1 MSQVL
6 SQSEV
11 DALLAA
17 VTEGEIANTDGTG
30 GGGKSGPGDAPKD
43 DRVVVAYDL
52 TSQDRIIRGRL
63 PQLDVIY
70 EKFMRSFRV
79 SLSSALRKIATLN
92 HASTD
97 FLKFGEFINTLPM
110 PTCMSVLR
118 FNALRGSALM
128 VIESKLAYAL
138 VDSFFGGADRPYS
151 KIEGKDFTAIELQII
166 RKVVDLGIGDLE
178 EAWLSVEKIDCSF
191 VRTEINP
198 QFVGIVPPTDI
209 VIASTFDVEL
219 ENANGV
225 ITLVVPYSTIEPIKQ
240 KLSTGFQVESDQT
253 DKKLWTAVLEDQLLG
268 TEVEVKVDL
277 GTTEISVEDLTGLKA
292 GDVIMLDQDATA
304 EFDVQ
309 VEGVKKFKGYY
320 GVHHG
325 SVAVQL
331 TRTIKKEGVS
341 YVGRTSGKAAG
352 RGRNLE

>member
-17 VTEGEIANTDGTG
+17 VSDGDIAKGSAAG
-30 GGGKSGPGDAPKD
+30 GSGPVD
-43 DRVVVAYDL
+43 DRVVVTYDL

-70 EKFMRSFRV
+70 ERFMRSFRV
-79 SLSSALRKIATLN
+79 SLSSALRKIATLTHN
-92 HASTD
+92 STD
-97 FLKFGEFINTLPM
+97 YLKFGEFINTLPM

-118 FNALRGSALM
+118 FNSLRGSALM

-138 VDSFFGGADRPYS
+138 VDSFFGGADRPYT
-151 KIEGKDFTAIELQII
+151 KIEGKDFTPIELSIVK
-166 RKVVDLGIGDLE
+166 KVVDLAIEDLE
-178 EAWLSVEKIDCSF
+178 GAWASVEKIDASF

-219 ENANGV
+219 ENANGTITIV
-225 ITLVVPYSTIEPIKQ
+225 IPYATIEPIKQ

-253 DKKLWTAVLEDQLLG
+253 DKKMWTAIIRNQLLE
-268 TEVEVKVDL
+268 TQVNVKVQL
-277 GTTEISVEDLTGLKA
+277 GESEISLGELMEFKV
-292 GDVIMLDQDATA
+292 GDIIPLDQDSTG
-304 EFDVQ
+304 ELDVQ
-309 VEGVKKFKGYY
+309 IEGVKKFKSYHGI
-320 GVHHG
+320 HHG
-325 SVAVQL
+325 AVAVQI
-331 TRTIKKEGVS
+331 TRPIVK
-341 YVGRTSGKAAG
+341 
-352 RGRNLE
+352 

>member
-17 VTEGEIANTDGTG
+17 VSEGEIAGQEAGGEAGAAGTG
-30 GGGKSGPGDAPKD
+30 KKD
-43 DRVVVAYDL
+43 DRIVVSYDL

-63 PQLDVIY
+63 PQLEVIY

-97 FLKFGEFINTLPM
+97 FLKFGEFINTQPM

-118 FNALRGSALM
+118 FNGLRGSVLF
-128 VIESKLAYAL
+128 VVESKLAYAL
-138 VDSFFGGADRPYS
+138 VDNFFGGADRPYT
-151 KIEGKDFTAIELQII
+151 KTEGKDFTAIELQII
-166 RKVVDLGIGDLE
+166 RKVVDLAIGDLE
-178 EAWLSVEKIDCSF
+178 DAWATVEKIDCSF
-191 VRTEINP
+191 LRTEINP

-219 ENANGV
+219 ENANGI
-225 ITLVVPYSTIEPIKQ
+225 ITLVIPYSTIEPIKQ
-240 KLSTGFQVESDQT
+240 KLQSGFQVESDQT
-253 DKKLWTAVLEDQLLG
+253 DKKLWSSTFIEQLLD
-268 TEVEVKVDL
+268 TEIEVKVDL
-277 GTTEISVEDLTGLKA
+277 GETQVSLGDLLDLKT
-292 GDVIMLDQDATA
+292 GDVVSLNQDATG

-309 VEGVKKFKGYY
+309 IEGVRKFKSYY
-320 GVHHG
+320 GIHHG
-325 SVAVQL
+325 SVAVQI
-331 TRTIKKEGVS
+331 TRPIEKG
-341 YVGRTSGKAAG
+341 
-352 RGRNLE
+352 

>member
-1 MSQVL
+1 MNQVL

-17 VTEGEIANTDGTG
+17 VSEGEVAAN
-30 GGGKSGPGDAPKD
+30 SGDTVASGPKD
-43 DRVVVAYDL
+43 DRVVVVYDL

-79 SLSSALRKIATLN
+79 SLSSALRKIAALN

-118 FNALRGSALM
+118 FNALRGSALL

-138 VDSFFGGADRPYS
+138 VDSFFGGDDRPYT
-151 KIEGKDFTAIELQII
+151 KIEGKDFTPIELSIV
-166 RKVVDLGIGDLE
+166 RKVVELAIEDLE
-178 EAWLSVEKIDCSF
+178 NAWASVEKIDASF
-191 VRTEINP
+191 VRTEVNP
-198 QFVGIVPPTDI
+198 QFVGIVPPTDV

-219 ENANGV
+219 ENANGT
-225 ITLVVPYSTIEPIKQ
+225 ITLVIPYATIEPIKQ
-240 KLSTGFQVESDQT
+240 KLANGFQVESDQT
-253 DKKLWTAVLEDQLLG
+253 DKKLWTSIIQEQLLE
-268 TEVEVKVDL
+268 TEVEMKVEL
-277 GTTEISVEDLTGLKA
+277 GQTEILLRDLMKLKP
-292 GDVIMLDQDATA
+292 GDVIPLDHDVNG

-309 VEGVKKFKGYY
+309 VEAVKKFKGYH
-320 GVHHG
+320 GVNHG
-325 SVAVQL
+325 SVAVQV
-331 TRTIKKEGVS
+331 TKKIS
-341 YVGRTSGKAAG
+341 KD
-352 RGRNLE
+352 

>member
-6 SQSEV
+6 SQNEV

-17 VTEGEIANTDGTG
+17 VSEGEIANNNEAG
-30 GGGKSGPGDAPKD
+30 GGSGGGSSTGPKD
-43 DRVVVAYDL
+43 DRVVVVYDL

-63 PQLDVIY
+63 PQLEVIY

-92 HASTD
+92 LASTD
-97 FLKFGEFINTLPM
+97 FLKFGEFINTQPM

-118 FNALRGSALM
+118 FNALRGSALL

-138 VDSFFGGADRPYS
+138 VDNFFGGFDRPYN
-151 KIEGKDFTAIELQII
+151 KDGKDFTAIELQII
-166 RKVVDLGIGDLE
+166 RKVVNLAIGDLE
-178 EAWLSVEKIDCSF
+178 EAWASVEKIDCSF

-219 ENANGV
+219 ENANGI
-225 ITLVVPYSTIEPIKQ
+225 ITLVIPYATIEPIKQ

-253 DKKLWTAVLEDQLLG
+253 DKKLWTSVLQDQLLS
-268 TEVEVKVDL
+268 TEVDVKVDL
-277 GTTEISVEDLTGLKA
+277 GTTEIDLQDLMNMKI
-292 GDVIMLDQDATA
+292 GDVISLDQDSTG
-304 EFDVQ
+304 ELDVQ
-309 VEGVKKFKGYY
+309 VEGVKKFKSYY
-320 GVHHG
+320 GIHHG
-325 SVAVQL
+325 SVAVQV
-331 TRTIKKEGVS
+331 TRPTTK
-341 YVGRTSGKAAG
+341 
-352 RGRNLE
+352 

>member
-1 MSQVL
+1 MSQIL
-6 SQSEV
+6 SQNEV

-17 VTEGEIANTDGTG
+17 VSEGELSDDSESGASLAGSN
-30 GGGKSGPGDAPKD
+30 GK
-43 DRVVVAYDL
+43 VVVAYDL

-79 SLSSALRKIATLN
+79 SLSSALRKIASLN

-110 PTCMSVLR
+110 PTCISVLR
-118 FNALRGSALM
+118 VNNLRGSALF

-138 VDSFFGGADRPYS
+138 VDSFFGGADRPYT
-151 KIEGKDFTAIELQII
+151 KIEGKDFTPIELSIVRKVIDLAIE
-166 RKVVDLGIGDLE
+166 DLE
-178 EAWLSVEKIDCSF
+178 NAWASVEKIDCSF

-219 ENANGV
+219 ENAHGT
-225 ITLVVPYSTIEPIKQ
+225 ITLVIPYSTIEPIKQ

-253 DKKLWTAVLEDQLLG
+253 DKKMWTETITEQLMGTKVELKVNLGQSSITLEDLMA
-268 TEVEVKVDL
+268 
-277 GTTEISVEDLTGLKA
+277 LKA
-292 GDVIMLDQDATA
+292 GDVIPLDQDATG
-304 EFDVQ
+304 ELDIQ
-309 VEGVKKFKGYY
+309 VENVKKYKAYY
-320 GVHHG
+320 GIHHG
-325 SVAVQL
+325 TVAVQV
-331 TRTIKKEGVS
+331 TKNIKK
-341 YVGRTSGKAAG
+341 
-352 RGRNLE
+352 

>member
-17 VTEGEIANTDGTG
+17 VSEGEVGEGGAGDGAG
-30 GGGKSGPGDAPKD
+30 GGAPGAPKD
-43 DRVVVAYDL
+43 DRVVVVYDL

-118 FNALRGSALM
+118 FNNLRGSALL

-166 RKVVDLGIGDLE
+166 RKVVDLAIGDLE
-178 EAWLSVEKIDCSF
+178 EAWISVEKIDCSF

-219 ENANGV
+219 ENANGI
-225 ITLVVPYSTIEPIKQ
+225 ITLVIPYSTIEPIKQ

-253 DKKLWTAVLEDQLLG
+253 DKKLWTSVLEEQLMG
-268 TEVEVKVDL
+268 TDVEVRVDL
-277 GTTEISVEDLTGLKA
+277 GTTEISLSDLMAMKK
-292 GDVIMLDQDATA
+292 GDVIALDQDATG
-304 EFDVQ
+304 EFDIQ
-309 VEGVKKFKGYY
+309 IENVKKFKGYY
-320 GVHHG
+320 GIHHG
-325 SVAVQL
+325 SVAVQV
-331 TRTIKKEGVS
+331 TKKVKKEGVRD
-341 YVGRTSGKAAG
+341 GRRSEEAG
-352 RGRNLE
+352 RDGGS

>member
-6 SQSEV
+6 SQNEV

-17 VTEGEIANTDGTG
+17 VSEGEIASGDEG
-30 GGGKSGPGDAPKD
+30 GGGGGAGAGPKD
-43 DRVVVAYDL
+43 DRVVVVYDL

-63 PQLDVIY
+63 PQLEVIY

-92 HASTD
+92 LASTD
-97 FLKFGEFINTLPM
+97 FLKFGEFINTQPM

-118 FNALRGSALM
+118 FNALRGSALL

-138 VDSFFGGADRPYS
+138 VDNFFGGFDRPYN
-151 KIEGKDFTAIELQII
+151 KDGKDFTAIELQII
-166 RKVVDLGIGDLE
+166 RKVVNLAIGDLE
-178 EAWLSVEKIDCSF
+178 EAWASVEKIDCSF

-219 ENANGV
+219 ENANGI
-225 ITLVVPYSTIEPIKQ
+225 ITLVIPYSTIEPIKQ

-253 DKKLWTAVLEDQLLG
+253 DKKLWTSVLQEQLLG
-268 TEVEVKVDL
+268 TEVDVKVDL
-277 GTTEISVEDLTGLKA
+277 GTTEIDLSDLMNLKV
-292 GDVIMLDQDATA
+292 GDVISLEQDSTG
-304 EFDVQ
+304 ELDVQ
-309 VEGVKKFKGYY
+309 VEGVRKFKSYY
-320 GVHHG
+320 GIHHG
-325 SVAVQL
+325 SVAVQV
-331 TRTIKKEGVS
+331 TRPTTK
-341 YVGRTSGKAAG
+341 
-352 RGRNLE
+352 

>member
-17 VTEGEIANTDGTG
+17 VSEGEVASDS
-30 GGGKSGPGDAPKD
+30 GGKVKSSEDK
-43 DRVVVAYDL
+43 VVVTYDL

-79 SLSSALRKIATLN
+79 SLSGALRKIAALN

-110 PTCMSVLR
+110 PTSMSVLR
-118 FNALRGSALM
+118 FNALRGSALL

-138 VDSFFGGADRPYS
+138 VDSFFGGDDRPYT
-151 KIEGKDFTAIELQII
+151 KIEGKDFTPIELSIV
-166 RKVVDLGIGDLE
+166 RKVVELAIEDLE
-178 EAWLSVEKIDCSF
+178 QAWLSVEKIDCSF
-191 VRTEINP
+191 VRTEVNP
-198 QFVGIVPPTDI
+198 QFVGIVPPTDV

-219 ENANGV
+219 ENANGT

-240 KLSTGFQVESDQT
+240 KLQSGFQVESDQT
-253 DKKLWTAVLEDQLLG
+253 DKKLWAGIIQTQLME
-268 TEVEVKVDL
+268 TEVDLRVDL
-277 GTTEISVEDLTGLKA
+277 GYTEITLDELMGLKP
-292 GDVIMLDQDATA
+292 GDVISLDQDANG

-320 GVHHG
+320 GVNHG
-325 SVAVQL
+325 SVAIQVN
-331 TRTIKKEGVS
+331 RKVSKE
-341 YVGRTSGKAAG
+341 
-352 RGRNLE
+352 

>member
-17 VTEGEIANTDGTG
+17 VSEGEIAATSEAPAGNEKVGTV
-30 GGGKSGPGDAPKD
+30 KKD

-92 HASTD
+92 HSSTD
-97 FLKFGEFINTLPM
+97 FLKFGEFINTQPM

-118 FNALRGSALM
+118 FNALRGSVLF

-138 VDSFFGGADRPYS
+138 VDNFFGGADRPYT

-166 RKVVDLGIGDLE
+166 RKVVDLAIGDLE
-178 EAWLSVEKIDCSF
+178 EAWVSVEKIDCSF
-191 VRTEINP
+191 IRTEINP

-209 VIASTFDVEL
+209 VIASTFAVEL
-219 ENANGV
+219 ENANGT
-225 ITLVVPYSTIEPIKQ
+225 ITIVVPYSTIEPIKQ
-240 KLSTGFQVESDQT
+240 KLQSGFQVESDQT
-253 DKKLWTAVLEDQLLG
+253 DKKLWTSTIMDQLLD

-277 GTTEISVEDLTGLKA
+277 GETEIDVEELMKLNL
-292 GDVIMLDQDATA
+292 GDVISLNQDSTG

-309 VEGVKKFKGYY
+309 IEGVRKFKAYY
-320 GVHHG
+320 GIHHG
-325 SVAVQL
+325 SVAVQIN
-331 TRTIKKEGVS
+331 RKIE
-341 YVGRTSGKAAG
+341 R
-352 RGRNLE
+352 

>member
-17 VTEGEIANTDGTG
+17 VSEGEIASSEGGDG
-30 GGGKSGPGDAPKD
+30 GGSGGGSGSGAAKD
-43 DRVVVAYDL
+43 DRIVVAYDL

-70 EKFMRSFRV
+70 ERFMRSFRV

-97 FLKFGEFINTLPM
+97 FLKFGEFINTQPM

-118 FNALRGSALM
+118 FNALRGSVLL

-138 VDSFFGGADRPYS
+138 VDNFFGGADRPYT

-166 RKVVDLGIGDLE
+166 RKVVNLAIGDLE

-219 ENANGV
+219 ENANGI
-225 ITLVVPYSTIEPIKQ
+225 ITLVIPYSTIEPIKQ
-240 KLSTGFQVESDQT
+240 KLASGFQVESDQT
-253 DKKLWTAVLEDQLLG
+253 DKKLWTSTIMEQLLE
-268 TEVEVKVDL
+268 TDVEVKVDL
-277 GTTEISVEDLTGLKA
+277 GETEINVEDLMKLNV
-292 GDVIMLDQDATA
+292 GDVISLDQDATG

-309 VEGVKKFKGYY
+309 VEGVNKFKGFY
-320 GVHHG
+320 GIHHG
-325 SVAVQL
+325 SVAMQV
-331 TRTIKKEGVS
+331 TRKIEK
-341 YVGRTSGKAAG
+341 
-352 RGRNLE
+352 

>member
-17 VTEGEIANTDGTG
+17 VSEGEISQEEGGSG
-30 GGGKSGPGDAPKD
+30 GGNSHVVGGSPGDDK
-43 DRVVVAYDL
+43 VVVVYDL

-79 SLSSALRKIATLN
+79 SLSSALRKIATIN

-118 FNALRGSALM
+118 FNALRGSALL

-138 VDSFFGGADRPYS
+138 VDNFFGGADRPYT
-151 KIEGKDFTAIELQII
+151 KIEGKDFTPIELSIV
-166 RKVVDLGIGDLE
+166 RKVVDLGIEDLE
-178 EAWLSVEKIDCSF
+178 SAWASVEKIDCSF

-219 ENANGV
+219 ENANGT
-225 ITLVVPYSTIEPIKQ
+225 ITLVIPYATIEPIKQ

-253 DKKLWTAVLEDQLLG
+253 DKTLWTSIIRSQLLETG
-268 TEVEVKVDL
+268 MEVRIDL
-277 GTTEISVEDLTGLKA
+277 GKTEISLNDLMSLKP
-292 GDVIMLDQDATA
+292 GDVIPLDQDATG
-304 EFDVQ
+304 EFDLE
-309 VEGVKKFKGYY
+309 VEGVKKFKCYHGT
-320 GVHHG
+320 HHG
-325 SVAVQL
+325 SVAVQV
-331 TRTIKKEGVS
+331 TRPIIK
-341 YVGRTSGKAAG
+341 
-352 RGRNLE
+352 

>member
-17 VTEGEIANTDGTG
+17 VSEGEIGQPPMP
-30 GGGKSGPGDAPKD
+30 GPEGPAEAK
-43 DRVVVAYDL
+43 VTVYDL

-79 SLSSALRKIATLN
+79 SLSSTLRKIATLT

-118 FNALRGSALM
+118 FNALRGSALI

-138 VDSFFGGADRPYS
+138 VDNFFGGADRPYN
-151 KIEGKDFTAIELQII
+151 KIDGKDFTPIELSIVRKVIDLAIE
-166 RKVVDLGIGDLE
+166 DLE
-178 EAWLSVEKIDCSF
+178 NAWASVEKIQASF

-219 ENANGV
+219 ENANGT
-225 ITLVVPYSTIEPIKQ
+225 ITLVIPYATIEPIKQ
-240 KLSTGFQVESDQT
+240 KLSNGFQVESDQT
-253 DKKLWTAVLEDQLLG
+253 DKKMWTAIIRAQLLE
-268 TEVEVKVDL
+268 TQVNLDVKLGESMITLNELMDL
-277 GTTEISVEDLTGLKA
+277 KI
-292 GDVIMLDQDATA
+292 GDVIPLDQDTTG
-304 EFDVQ
+304 EFDIL
-309 VEGVKKFKGYY
+309 VEEVPKFKGYY
-320 GVHHG
+320 GIHHG
-325 SVAVQL
+325 SVAMQV
-331 TRTIKKEGVS
+331 TRPIKK
-341 YVGRTSGKAAG
+341 
-352 RGRNLE
+352 

>member
-17 VTEGEIANTDGTG
+17 VSEGEVAEGGDGGDG
-30 GGGKSGPGDAPKD
+30 GGGGGGGGAPQD
-43 DRVVVAYDL
+43 DRVVVVYDL

-118 FNALRGSALM
+118 FNALRGSALL

-166 RKVVDLGIGDLE
+166 RKVVDLGIADLE
-178 EAWLSVEKIDCSF
+178 EAWASVEKIDCSF

-219 ENANGV
+219 ENANGI
-225 ITLVVPYSTIEPIKQ
+225 ITLVIPYSTIEPIKQ

-253 DKKLWTAVLEDQLLG
+253 DKKMWAGVLEGQLME
-268 TEVEVKVDL
+268 TELELKVDL
-277 GTTEISVEDLTGLKA
+277 GGTDITVDELMGLKQ
-292 GDVIMLDQDATA
+292 GDVISLDQDATG
-304 EFDVQ
+304 EFDVG
-309 VEGVKKFKGYY
+309 VEGVPKFKGFY
-320 GVHHG
+320 GIHHG
-325 SVAVQL
+325 SVAIQV
-331 TRTIKKEGVS
+331 TRKTKEDEGEEN
-341 YVGRTSGKAAG
+341 GG
-352 RGRNLE
+352 